1 MKLMVG
7 LFVVLS
13 GCATAPVAAVQEDS
27 VRQRLSA
34 LPACQPGAEVG
45 LLRVRPT
52 VCTKKACDTA
62 CCNQCSWAAT
72 LETKSGQPAP
82 VEPGRVQALLG
93 VGESGLDCE
102 IAAWAE
108 ALKGLSVAFDPSG
121 CVVR

>member
-1 MKLMVG
+1 MRLRVG
-7 LFVVLS
+7 LFFVLS
-13 GCATAPVAAVQEDS
+13 GCATSPPAPARADP

-45 LLRVRPT
+45 FLRVRPT
-52 VCTKKACDTA
+52 VCTKKACEAA

-72 LETKSGQPAP
+72 LETKSGQPVP
-82 VEPGRVQALLG
+82 VEAARVQTLLG

-108 ALKGLSVAFDPSG
+108 ALEGLSVALDPG
-121 CVVR
+121 ECVVR